1 MVRRNLAALTLVLF
15 ACLGAA
21 PPPVFDR
28 KPPGAIV
35 QDVVAYLSG
44 EAMNSA
50 WRVVISRK
58 LVGRQM
64 GKDPAYQYY
73 ISFYAPGPR
82 GYRLAYQLPNGS
94 GVLLSRVRKAHGA
107 QLYFPY
113 QNVHIV
119 GTGEFERSGV
129 QDVVIASKEF
139 AADCGTADV
148 TVFGANGSLQVQQRV
163 HVSNSCQLQ
172 AAIVRSGQ
180 RNAIRLT
187 GPYYNSSAPMCCPTK
202 PHARATLAY
211 KRGAWQVNPNY
222 YIISASLAAHH
233 PQ

>member
-1 MVRRNLAALTLVLF
+1 MAV
-15 ACLGAA
+15 CLGAA
-21 PPPVFDR
+21 PPPVFD
-28 KPPGAIV
+28 KNPPGTIV
-35 QDVVAYLSG
+35 QDVVGYLSG
-44 EAMNSA
+44 EGMNSA
-50 WRVVISRK
+50 WRIVVSRQM
-58 LVGRQM
+58 VGRQM

-73 ISFYAPGPR
+73 ISFYAPASR

-113 QNVHIV
+113 QSVHIV
-119 GTGEFERSGV
+119 GTGEFEQSGV

-148 TVFGANGSLQVQQRV
+148 TVFGADSHLNVEQRV

-172 AAIVRSGQ
+172 AAIVGSGD
-180 RNAIRLT
+180 RNSVRLT
-187 GPYYNSSAPMCCPTK
+187 GPYYNSTAAMCCPTK
-202 PHARATLAY
+202 PRAYATLAY
-211 KRGAWQVNPNY
+211 KHGAWQVNPNY